1 MRDGQKDEQVHL
13 RIDYGKGEGKRAVR
27 CRGTLS
33 DYGVALLAQ
42 GHFGIFLR
50 RGGTL
55 AARGVGLV
63 ADPRRA
69 GAEEVEDE
77 EAPGRELGDEDARA
91 AVVAVAV
98 EGEAAAGE
106 DDMVEVAAAVGVG
119 MFRGWLEED
128 FGVVDAG
135 VVDYPLEVFSEQRER
150 AGTVG
155 MVVDDPRGA
164 AAQTAVALDG
174 AEQLDIGDREATAQG
189 ALKLKQIFF

>member
-1 MRDGQKDEQVHL
+1 M
-13 RIDYGKGEGKRAVR
+13 R

-42 GHFGIFLR
+42 SQSGIFLR
-50 RGGTL
+50 GDGTL

-63 ADPRRA
+63 ADPRRTR
-69 GAEEVEDE
+69 AEEVEDE
-77 EAPGRELGDEDARA
+77 EAAGRELGDEDARA

-119 MFRGWLEED
+119 MFRWWLEEN

-135 VVDYPLEVFSEQRER
+135 VVDDPPEVFAQERER
-150 AGTVG
+150 AWTVG
-155 MVVDDPRGA
+155 VVVDNPGGA
-164 AAQTAVALDG
+164 AAQAAVALDG
-174 AEQLDIGDREATAQG
+174 AEQLDVGEREAAAEG
-189 ALKLKQIFF
+189 ALELKQIFS

>member
-13 RIDYGKGEGKRAVR
+13 RIDYGKGEGKRAMG

-42 GHFGIFLR
+42 GHFSIFLGG
-50 RGGTL
+50 GGTL

-77 EAPGRELGDEDARA
+77 QAAGRELGDEDARA

-98 EGEAAAGE
+98 EGEAAACE

-119 MFRGWLEED
+119 MFRWRLKED

-135 VVDYPLEVFSEQRER
+135 VVDDPLEVFSEQRER

-155 MVVDDPRGA
+155 MVVDYPGGA
-164 AAQTAVALDG
+164 AAQAAVALDG
-174 AEQLDIGDREATAQG
+174 AEQLDIGDREATAEG
-189 ALKLKQIFF
+189 ALKRA

>member
-1 MRDGQKDEQVHL
+1 MVKRMNRFISGSITGE
-13 RIDYGKGEGKRAVR
+13 GEGKRAVR
-27 CRGTLS
+27 GRGTLS

-42 GHFGIFLR
+42 GQSGIFL
-50 RGGTL
+50 GGDGTL

-77 EAPGRELGDEDARA
+77 QAAGRELGDEDARA

-128 FGVVDAG
+128 FGVVDSG
-135 VVDYPLEVFSEQRER
+135 VVEDPLEVFAQERER
-150 AGTVG
+150 AGAVG
-155 MVVDDPRGA
+155 VVVDYPRGA
-164 AAQTAVALDG
+164 AAQAAVALDG
-174 AEQLDIGDREATAQG
+174 AQELDIGERKAAAEG
-189 ALKLKQIFF
+189 ALKRA

>member
-1 MRDGQKDEQVHL
+1 M
-13 RIDYGKGEGKRAVR
+13 R

-42 GHFGIFLR
+42 RKFRIFLGG
-50 RGGTL
+50 GGTL

-63 ADPRRA
+63 ADPRRTR
-69 GAEEVEDE
+69 AEEVEDE
-77 EAPGRELGDEDARA
+77 QTAGRELGNEDARA

-106 DDMVEVAAAVGVG
+106 DDVVEVAAAVGVG
-119 MFRGWLEED
+119 VFGGWLEED

-135 VVDYPLEVFSEQRER
+135 VVDDPLEIFSQEGER
-150 AGTVG
+150 AGAVG

-164 AAQTAVALDG
+164 AAQAAVALDW
-174 AEQLDIGDREATAQG
+174 AEQFDVGE
-189 ALKLKQIFF
+189 

>member
-1 MRDGQKDEQVHL
+1 M
-13 RIDYGKGEGKRAVR
+13 R

-42 GHFGIFLR
+42 GQSGIFL
-50 RGGTL
+50 GGDGTL

-77 EAPGRELGDEDARA
+77 QAAGRELGDEDARA

-128 FGVVDAG
+128 FGVVDSG
-135 VVDYPLEVFSEQRER
+135 VVEDPLEVFAQERER
-150 AGTVG
+150 AGAVG
-155 MVVDDPRGA
+155 VVVDYPRGA
-164 AAQTAVALDG
+164 AAQAAVALDG
-174 AEQLDIGDREATAQG
+174 AQELDIGERKAAAEG
-189 ALKLKQIFF
+189 ALKRA

>member
-42 GHFGIFLR
+42 RKFRIFLGG
-50 RGGTL
+50 GGTL

-63 ADPRRA
+63 ADPRRTR
-69 GAEEVEDE
+69 AEEVEDE
-77 EAPGRELGDEDARA
+77 EAAGRELGDEDARA

-98 EGEAAAGE
+98 EGEAAACE
-106 DDMVEVAAAVGVG
+106 DDVVEVAAAVGVG
-119 MFRGWLEED
+119 MFGGGLEED

-135 VVDYPLEVFSEQRER
+135 VVDDPPEVFLEQRER

-155 MVVDDPRGA
+155 VVVDNPGGA

-174 AEQLDIGDREATAQG
+174 AEQLDIGDREATAEG
-189 ALKLKQIFF
+189 ALELKQIFF